1 MNKTPTAISLI
12 LLIFSSILI
21 SACGKSPEQIEEE
34 NKAKEKQQI
43 EENKEQ
49 LKQLV
54 TEHLKDPSSATFRNL
69 TLTQGESG
77 LALCGEVNSKNSFGG
92 YTGYSEFVAATN
104 PLPHSKERV
113 IFIESGI
120 KKYLSSHDVIAAGC
134 DAWWNSGYSLTYCI
148 EEPTSTNRK
157 ICRVLE

>member
-1 MNKTPTAISLI
+1 MKKIVLLGVVS
-12 LLIFSSILI
+12 LLIGLSG
-21 SACGKSPEQIEEE
+21 CGK
-34 NKAKEKQQI
+34 KEPT
-43 EENKEQ
+43 EKELNMHREMMAQ
-49 LKQLV
+49 ESVKKI
-54 TEHLKDPSSATFRNL
+54 LKDPDSAKFQNMN
-69 TLTQGESG
+69 G
-77 LALCGEVNSKNSFGG
+77 LCGEVNSKNSFGG